1 VWLSRYPQPQ
11 KVLFDNGSE
20 FKKDFIP
27 LLKDFGV
34 KPRPTTVKNP
44 QSNSIVE
51 CVHQVLGNML
61 HTFELETYDFDDLDP
76 WGEILASVA
85 WAIHSTY
92 HTTLDATP
100 GQLVFGRDMI
110 LGIQHI
116 ADWEHIRLR
125 KQWIIDDSNSRENR
139 GRVQHDYAVG
149 DKVLIHQ
156 QGVARNINSP
166 TEGPYEIL
174 QVFTNG
180 TVLIQ
185 RGAIH
190 ECMNI

>member
-1 VWLSRYPQPQ
+1 MRLSRYPQPQ

-34 KPRPTTVKNP
+34 KPRPTTIKNP

-61 HTFELETYDFDDLDP
+61 HTFELQTYDFDDLDP

-100 GQLVFGRDMI
+100 GQLVFG
-110 LGIQHI
+110 
-116 ADWEHIRLR
+116 
-125 KQWIIDDSNSRENR
+125 
-139 GRVQHDYAVG
+139 
-149 DKVLIHQ
+149 
-156 QGVARNINSP
+156 
-166 TEGPYEIL
+166 
-174 QVFTNG
+174 
-180 TVLIQ
+180 
-185 RGAIH
+185 
-190 ECMNI
+190 